1 METGKGSEDSS
12 TDLIFTFT
20 YIYSCL
26 ALCVL
31 CTGRRH
37 LQVRLVEPSLKSLN
51 SGDCFALVTEKD
63 LFSWIG
69 KESNPYEKAKVC
81 KCMYFCMNC
90 YMPFFLFLHSLLYL
104 PLLIQL
110 LLLMPLPPPWLFL
123 LPSSANDVSF
133 AANTATDVNSS
144 SSFAFLLLLL
154 LLLLWFSDIACLVS
168 SIASATT
175 TTSVSASASSATPA
189 QFVPPPLILYL

>member
-1 METGKGSEDSS
+1 MS

-69 KESNPYEKAKVC
+69 KESNPYERAKVC
-81 KCMYFCMNC
+81 KYMYFCRNC
-90 YMPFFLFLHSLLYL
+90 YMPFFLFLPFPLYL
-104 PLLIQL
+104 SLLIQL
-110 LLLMPLPPPWLFL
+110 LLLMILSPILLFL
-123 LPSSANDVSF
+123 LPSSANAVSL
-133 AANTATDVNSS
+133 AANTATDGNSS
-144 SSFAFLLLLL
+144 SSFALSLLLLR
-154 LLLLWFSDIACLVS
+154 LLLWFSDIACLVS

-189 QFVPPPLILYL
+189 QFLPPPLILYL